1 MDYDFI
7 IVGGGSAGC
16 VLASRLTER
25 TTNRVLLV
33 EAGEDFAPGEEP
45 ENLRDTFAG
54 AAHSS
59 ARFTWPGLEAAFSP
73 RPGNAPDRRAR
84 RRYIQGRVMGGGSSV
99 NGMVSNRGLP
109 SDYADWVARGA
120 AGWGWEDV
128 LPFFIRLETDL
139 DRDGPLH
146 GREGPIRISRIPEER
161 WPGFT
166 RGFAEAAEAH
176 GFGNLGDQNARFE
189 DGYFPIGICNDD
201 ERRISTATAY
211 LTEEVRARENFRILD
226 RAVAERLLF
235 DGRRATG
242 VRVHREGGVRDVFA
256 NETIVCMGALH
267 SPPLLM
273 RSGIGPAAA
282 LSALGIETV
291 LDKPGVGQHLME
303 HPGVNFG
310 GYMKRDAR
318 LPGGLRRPFYAGL
331 RYSSGLEGC
340 PPGDMYL
347 IPMNK
352 SAWHAVGDR
361 LALTMLWV
369 NKSYSTG
376 EVKLVS
382 ADWRHEPEVDFNM
395 VSDERD
401 LVRLMEGTRLMA
413 QIQTHPAVRARTH
426 EVFPVSYGDRA
437 RRVAVYSRF
446 NRLQTWLGG
455 HLMDSWGPLRRWMI
469 DALIAD
475 CPSIDDLLADE
486 TVLKGW
492 IRDTVLGHWHPSCT
506 NRMGAYD
513 DPGAVT
519 DPEGRVWG
527 IGGLR
532 VCDASIMPSVP
543 CANTNIPTIMIG
555 EKVAAHILAA
565 A

>member
-1 MDYDFI
+1 MVFDFI

-16 VLASRLTER
+16 VLANRLSAR
-25 TTNRVLLV
+25 PANRVLLV
-33 EAGEDFAPGEEP
+33 EGGEDFVPGEEP
-45 ENLRDTFAG
+45 EALRDIFGG

-59 ARFTWPGLEAAFSP
+59 GRFTWSGLQAVFSP

-84 RRYIQGRVMGGGSSV
+84 RRYIQGRVIGGGSSV

-128 LPFFIRLETDL
+128 LPFFIKLETDL
-139 DRDGPLH
+139 DRGGPLH
-146 GREGPIRISRIPEER
+146 GKDGPIRISRVPEEK

-166 RGFAEAAEAH
+166 RGFAASAEDH
-176 GFGNLGDQNARFE
+176 GFENLHDQNARFE

-211 LTEEVRARENFRILD
+211 LTREVRARANFEILD

-235 DGRRATG
+235 DGRRVTG
-242 VRVHREGGVRDVFA
+242 VRVHRPDGVRDLHAREVV
-256 NETIVCMGALH
+256 VCMGALH

-273 RSGIGPAAA
+273 RSGVGPAAA
-282 LSALGIETV
+282 LSALGIDVV
-291 LDKPGVGQHLME
+291 LDKPGIGQHLME

-310 GYMKRDAR
+310 GYMKRKAR
-318 LPGGLRRPFYAGL
+318 LAGGLRRPFYAGL

-340 PPGDMYL
+340 PDGDMYL

-352 SAWHAVGDR
+352 SAWHSLGDR
-361 LALTMLWV
+361 LGLTMLWV

-376 EVKLVS
+376 EIRLVS
-382 ADWRHEPEVDFNM
+382 PDWRVEPEIDFNM

-413 QIQTHPAVRARTH
+413 KIQSHPAVRGQTH
-426 EVFPVSYGDRA
+426 EIFPVSYGDRA
-437 RRVAVYSRF
+437 RRVAVYGRYNRF
-446 NRLQTWLGG
+446 QTWLGG
-455 HLMDSWGPLRRWMI
+455 QLMDSWGPLRRWMI
-469 DALIAD
+469 ETLIAD
-475 CPSIDDLLADE
+475 CPTIEELLADE
-486 TVLKGW
+486 SVMKDW
-492 IRDTVLGHWHPSCT
+492 IGDTVLGHWHPSCT
-506 NRMGAYD
+506 NRMGAED

-532 VCDASIMPSVP
+532 VCDASIMPAVP
-543 CANTNIPTIMIG
+543 CANTNVPTIMIG
-555 EKVAAHILAA
+555 EKLAQHILAA
-565 A
+565 G

>member
-1 MDYDFI
+1 MVFDFI

-16 VLASRLTER
+16 VLANRLSAR
-25 TTNRVLLV
+25 PANRVLLV
-33 EAGEDFAPGEEP
+33 EAGEDFVPGEEP
-45 ENLRDTFAG
+45 EALRDIFGG

-59 ARFTWPGLEAAFSP
+59 GRFTWSGLQAVFSP

-84 RRYIQGRVMGGGSSV
+84 RRYIQGRVIGGGSSV

-128 LPFFIRLETDL
+128 LPFFIKLETDL
-139 DRDGPLH
+139 DRGGPLH
-146 GREGPIRISRIPEER
+146 GKDGPIRISRVPEEK

-166 RGFAEAAEAH
+166 RGFAASAEDH
-176 GFGNLGDQNARFE
+176 GFENLHDQNARFE

-211 LTEEVRARENFRILD
+211 LTREVRARANFEILD

-235 DGRRATG
+235 DGRRVTG
-242 VRVHREGGVRDVFA
+242 VRVHRPDGVRDLHAREVV
-256 NETIVCMGALH
+256 VCMGALH

-273 RSGIGPAAA
+273 RSGVGPAAA
-282 LSALGIETV
+282 LSALGIEVV
-291 LDKPGVGQHLME
+291 LDKPGIGQHLME

-310 GYMKRDAR
+310 GYMKRKAR
-318 LPGGLRRPFYAGL
+318 LAGGLRRPFYAGL

-340 PPGDMYL
+340 PGGDMYL

-352 SAWHAVGDR
+352 SAWHSLGDR
-361 LALTMLWV
+361 LGLTMLWV

-376 EVKLVS
+376 EIRLVS
-382 ADWRHEPEVDFNM
+382 PDWRVEPEIDFNM

-413 QIQTHPAVRARTH
+413 KIQSHPAVRGQTH

-437 RRVAVYSRF
+437 RRVAVYGRYNRF
-446 NRLQTWLGG
+446 QTWLGG
-455 HLMDSWGPLRRWMI
+455 QLMDSWGPLRRWMI
-469 DALIAD
+469 ETLIAD
-475 CPSIDDLLADE
+475 CPTIEELLADE
-486 TVLKGW
+486 SVMKDW
-492 IRDTVLGHWHPSCT
+492 IGDTVLGHWHPSCT
-506 NRMGAYD
+506 NRMGAED

-532 VCDASIMPSVP
+532 VCDASIMPAVP

-555 EKVAAHILAA
+555 EKLAQHILAA
-565 A
+565 G